1 MPNNTQ
7 NMNATLQSICTSLDD
22 LSTSILR
29 AYKDDRT
36 MTEIWGWNFPP
47 LNRYDLSNLAANL
60 SKKINENNLDNIDD
74 DKIEQL
80 KKIPERI
87 AVFKTTTLP
96 YFFNGHGVT
105 SVPVYI
111 SLIEWTTAT
120 LDPLFGWQVLQDNK
134 ALPNQ
139 LAKRLRSI
147 QAELN
152 EIVPEK
158 EELKK
163 QIELIQEATAAAESL
178 PTDLESLKEARAKVN
193 KLSTDS
199 AELYGKIDTY
209 HKEAENTSKILLGK
223 RDEADKL
230 VAQCEEAYRITTTK
244 GLAAAFDQ
252 RAKKLSQTMWV
263 WVGGLLLSLIT
274 GGVIGASRFEALTKS
289 LQVANP
295 QWGVIWMDF
304 ILSIIGLAAPIWFA
318 WLATKQISQ
327 RFRLSEDYAFKASV
341 AKAYEGYRRE
351 AARIDEAF
359 EARLFSSALT
369 RLEEAPL
376 RLVDIDH
383 HSSPWQELFSSPA
396 FQKALDTVPD
406 LKDKFIAI
414 AKEGVTNLK
423 RKAKSNGVPEE

>member
-1 MPNNTQ
+1 MNNT
-7 NMNATLQSICTSLDD
+7 LQTICNSLDD
-22 LSTSILR
+22 LSNSILK
-29 AYKDDRT
+29 AYTDDRT

-47 LNRYDLSNLAANL
+47 LTRSDLANLASNISDRIKESNIEEVNSDL
-60 SKKINENNLDNIDD
+60 NELLEDV
-74 DKIEQL
+74 
-80 KKIPERI
+80 PERI
-87 AVFKTTTLP
+87 RVFKGTTLQ
-96 YFFNGHGVT
+96 YLFNGHGQT
-105 SVPVYI
+105 ATPTYI
-111 SLIEWTTAT
+111 SLIEWVSAMVE
-120 LDPLFGWQVLQDNK
+120 PLFSWQVMQDNK

-139 LAKRLRSI
+139 LARKLRSI
-147 QAELN
+147 QAELS

-158 EELKK
+158 EELKN
-163 QIELIQEATAAAESL
+163 QIKLIKEATEAAESL

-193 KLSTDS
+193 KFSTDA

-209 HKEAENTSKILLGK
+209 FKDSDKTTQKITDKKE
-223 RDEADKL
+223 EADKL
-230 VAQCEEAYRITTTK
+230 VAQCEEAYKITTTK

-252 RAKKLSQTMWV
+252 RAIKLSQTMWI
-263 WVGGLLLSLIT
+263 WVGGLLLSLVA
-274 GGVIGASRFEALTKS
+274 GGLIGASRFEALAKS

-376 RLVDIDH
+376 RLVENDYH
-383 HSSPWQELFSSPA
+383 GSPWHEFFSSPA

-406 LKDKFIAI
+406 LKDKFISI
-414 AKEGVTNLK
+414 AKEGITNLK
-423 RKAKSNGVPEE
+423 GKVKTESVTEE